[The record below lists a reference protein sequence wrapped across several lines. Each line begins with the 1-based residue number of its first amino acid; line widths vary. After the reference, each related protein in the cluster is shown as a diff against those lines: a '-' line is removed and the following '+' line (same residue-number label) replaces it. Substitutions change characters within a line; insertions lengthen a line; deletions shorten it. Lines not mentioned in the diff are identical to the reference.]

1 VKIASLQPSV
11 SVILERL
18 GRLDLLAACTRYC
31 VDAVPALR
39 ERGVT
44 VVRDSWSTTAEEL
57 LAAGPDLVIASV
69 PYRNESLAAILKA
82 GCPVLALAPHTLTDI
97 EQEIRLIAA
106 VAEAA
111 ERAEAVIAGMRA
123 GIAEVRERAAGIA
136 ERPLVYCEEWGKPLI
151 HSQLWVRE
159 LVEAAG
165 GVFLGEPGKVTTAE
179 AVAAADPEVV
189 IAAWCGAGD
198 RVPLEKVAARPGWA
212 DTRAVR
218 NGRVFCIDDELLNT
232 PAPTLV
238 EGLRAIAAALH
249 PGVFGTALGLRG
261 RTPAG
266 SRVEPVR
273 DASKLLGA
281 MEDTSQ
287 NGHPGK
293 SLRFV
298 AAALILR
305 GDEVLICQRKA
316 GTPMGL
322 KWEFPGGK
330 IEAGESAE
338 QALRRELDEE
348 LGIQAT
354 VGARVAH
361 VRHSYRSGGA
371 VDLQFFA
378 VHSFEGELTNQIFED
393 MRWSPLKDLPG
404 YDFLAADRD
413 LVRDLAAGKL
423 L

>member
-1 VKIASLQPSV
+1 VKIASLQPSI
-11 SVILERL
+11 SLILERL
-18 GRLDLLAACTRYC
+18 GCLESLVACTRYC
-31 VDAVPALR
+31 VEAVPALR
-39 ERGVT
+39 ERGLT
-44 VVRDSWSTTAEEL
+44 VVRDSWSTSAEEL
-57 LAAGPDLVIASV
+57 LAVRPDLVIASV

-82 GCPVLALAPHTLTDI
+82 GCPVLALAPHSLADI
-97 EQEIRLIAA
+97 EQDIRLIAA
-106 VAEAA
+106 VAGSPD
-111 ERAEAVIAGMRA
+111 RAESLVAEMRTQIEAVRRPVAHV
-123 GIAEVRERAAGIA
+123 AEKPV
-136 ERPLVYCEEWGKPLI
+136 VYCEEWGKPLI
-151 HSQLWVRE
+151 HSQLWVKE

-165 GVFLGEPGKVTTAE
+165 GVFLGQPGAVTSAE
-179 AVAAADPEVV
+179 AVAEANPEVV

-198 RVPLEKVAARPGWA
+198 RVPLEKVAGRPGWA
-212 DTRAVR
+212 QTRAVQS
-218 NGRVFCIDDELLNT
+218 GRIFCIDDELLNT

-238 EGLRAIAAALH
+238 GGLRAIAGALH
-249 PGVFGTALGLRG
+249 PEIFGDAAGLRG
-261 RTPAG
+261 LHEERNRSQPSLA
-266 SRVEPVR
+266 
-273 DASKLLGA
+273 ASKLWGK
-281 MEDTSQ
+281 MEDTSH
-287 NGHPGK
+287 NGHAGK

-354 VGARVAH
+354 IGTRVAH

-378 VHSFEGELTNQIFED
+378 VHTFEGELVNHIFED
-393 MRWSPLKDLPG
+393 MRWTPLKDLPG